1 MPGYFRRKSARLAE
15 GDSVLR
21 HPVEFDVSGDGNG
34 CGLKRGEHLL
44 YIARMRK
51 VIGGQESHELG
62 TGELDAV
69 IKASAITTV
78 IITGDKADSAA
89 QAKYGIRELVYSAG
103 SMYTADA
110 QTLQARLYESKRRL
124 MPAHGAQRGGGGGTA
139 DQWVEL
145 APIAIRQVN
154 VFPVQVSCL
163 ERGEVFMDGVEL
175 SRNE

>member
-1 MPGYFRRKSARLAE
+1 MPGFFRRKSARLAE

-78 IITGDKADSAA
+78 IITGDKADAR
-89 QAKYGIRELVYSAG
+89 IAG
-103 SMYTADA
+103 
-110 QTLQARLYESKRRL
+110 RLD
-124 MPAHGAQRGGGGGTA
+124 HGKAIISRGVI
-139 DQWVEL
+139 DNDYFE
-145 APIAIRQVN
+145 APVGLSSQ
-154 VFPVQVSCL
+154 
-163 ERGEVFMDGVEL
+163 GVEEVVEVT
-175 SRNE
+175 SVIITRTDDRK